1 MEALIT
7 LVVIVLI
14 LYLYARENLPADFLF
29 LGGALVLTLT
39 QVITPKQLVAGF
51 SNPGLLA
58 VGSLYLVA
66 SGLKNTGAIERLL
79 TGIMRPKMSL
89 PRILGSFV
97 PMLSV
102 LSAFINNTP
111 VVSAFAPSIE
121 EWGRKKDV
129 AASKLLIPVSYAAIL
144 GGTIT
149 VIGTS
154 TNLIVDGLYF
164 EQYGQH
170 IGFFDPA
177 WVGLPLAVLGWGY
190 IIFALSRIL
199 PDRRSGLGVLENVRE
214 YTVEMLVVE
223 RGGLVGKTIE
233 QAELR
238 GLQGLFLAEIVRDDG
253 STRVAEPN
261 VKLRSGDRLIF
272 TGLVRSM
279 PDLHRME
286 GLVPANDQVFKLEE
300 PRFKRNLVEAVIGGN
315 SPSRGKK
322 VRDVDFRKRY
332 NAVILAVCRNGER
345 VESKIGD
352 IELQSGDV
360 VLLEAASSFYDRY
373 RDTNDFLLINP
384 IADRVTQRNHKVW
397 VAWAIF
403 TAMLG
408 SVLAGW
414 LTLVVAAMSAGGLM
428 VITRCTSIADAR
440 KSVDWT
446 VLIVIGASIAIGK
459 AAEVSGLADL
469 IVREIV
475 AMGQGRLLPT
485 LAAVYIIT
493 WFLTEVVTNNAAA
506 VFMYPFVVALS
517 NTTEIDLYPLLM
529 VVIMAASASFMT
541 PIGYQTNLMVY
552 GPGGYRFSDYVK
564 AGWPLVLLSFG
575 LTIGVVSFIWA

>member
-29 LGGALVLTLT
+29 LGGAVVLTLT
-39 QVITPKQLVAGF
+39 QVITPKQLLDGF

-144 GGTIT
+144 GGTVT

-154 TNLIVDGLYF
+154 TNLIVDGLFF

-177 WVGLPLAVLGWGY
+177 WVGIPMAVLGWGY
-190 IIFALSRIL
+190 IIFVLSRIL

-214 YTVEMLVVE
+214 YTVEMLVAE
-223 RGGLVGKTIE
+223 GGGLVGQTIE

-279 PDLHRME
+279 PDLHRVE
-286 GLVPANDQVFKLEE
+286 GLVPANDQIFKLEE
-300 PRFKRNLVEAVIGGN
+300 PRFKRNLVEAVIGEN

-403 TAMLG
+403 MGMLG
-408 SVLAGW
+408 AVLAGW
-414 LTLVVAAMSAGGLM
+414 LPLVIAAMSAGGLM
-428 VITRCTSIADAR
+428 VITRCMSIADAR

-469 IVREIV
+469 IVSEIV
-475 AMGQGRLLPT
+475 AMGQGRLVPT
-485 LAAVYIIT
+485 LATVYIIT
-493 WFLTEVVTNNAAA
+493 WFLTEIVTNNAAA

-517 NTTEIDLYPLLM
+517 NTTDIDLYPLLM